1 MKKIV
6 LILTSF
12 IMIMGLTAC
21 GRQVNTAE
29 SSEASGTATPEAEI
43 AQSPSYQTANPDN
56 VITDLLSGVRSKTIH
71 HFFTF
76 PYNEPI
82 HSKQPNIFSFPVILY
97 DILIQNRRSIK

>member
-6 LILTSF
+6 LILTSL

-56 VITDLLSGVRSKTIH
+56 VITVNSTEHVSFIPCAPKTVRLPAVSSRT
-71 HFFTF
+71 
-76 PYNEPI
+76 PRMRDRQSNG
-82 HSKQPNIFSFPVILY
+82 
-97 DILIQNRRSIK
+97 